1 MKKIFI
7 LVFIAICVVAFF
19 LIKERS
25 TNKKI
30 LKYAYASNSQVVKD
44 AMAEFGSILSNKTKG
59 SVVVEYYP
67 DGQLGGERELIEM
80 VQTGVI
86 NFTKISA
93 SALESFSSIY
103 SIFGLPYLFDSE
115 AHFYKVMDSDIM
127 EDFYNST
134 EKLGFIGLT
143 YYDSGQ
149 RSFYTKDRPINS
161 IKDLHGLK
169 IRVMQSETAIE
180 MIKLMGGSPV
190 PMSSSEVYT
199 TLQQGIIDGS
209 ENNEFALTDARHGEV
224 VKYYSY
230 DEHTRVPDIVIM
242 SKATLDLLDDYEKKC
257 LYEAANEST
266 IFQKS
271 KWKESVS
278 NAQEKIKS
286 EFGVQFNYITN
297 KTEFKN
303 ATMIMHEQFKT
314 NDKTKFLYNRI
325 LELSKD

>member
-7 LVFIAICVVAFF
+7 LVFIAICVVVFF

-25 TNKKI
+25 TDKKI

-44 AMAEFGSILSNKTKG
+44 TMAEFGNILSNKTKG
-59 SVVVEYYP
+59 NVV

-115 AHFYKVMDSDIM
+115 DHFYKVMDSDIM
-127 EDFYNST
+127 KDFYDST
-134 EKLGFIGLT
+134 ERLGFIGLT

-149 RSFYTKDRPINS
+149 ISFYTKDKPITS
-161 IKDLHGLK
+161 IEDLHGLK

-209 ENNEFALTDARHGEV
+209 ENNEFALTDARLGEV

-242 SKATLDLLDDYEKKC
+242 SKATLNLLDDYEKKC
-257 LYEAANEST
+257 LYEAADEST

-278 NAQEKIKS
+278 NAQERIKS

-297 KTEFKN
+297 KTELKN
-303 ATMIMHEQFKT
+303 ATMAMYEQFKT
-314 NDKTKFLYNRI
+314 NENTKFLYNRT

>member
-1 MKKIFI
+1 M
-7 LVFIAICVVAFF
+7 
-19 LIKERS
+19 IKERS
-25 TNKKI
+25 TDKKI

-44 AMAEFGSILSNKTKG
+44 AMAEFGNILSNKTKG
-59 SVVVEYYP
+59 NVV

-115 AHFYKVMDSDIM
+115 DHFYKVMDSDIM
-127 EDFYNST
+127 KDFYDST
-134 EKLGFIGLT
+134 ERLGFIGLT

-149 RSFYTKDRPINS
+149 RSFYTKDKPITS
-161 IKDLHGLK
+161 IEDLHGLK

-199 TLQQGIIDGS
+199 TLQQGIIDWS
-209 ENNEFALTDARHGEV
+209 ENNEFALTDARLGEV

-242 SKATLDLLDDYEKKC
+242 SKATLNLLDDYEKKC
-257 LYEAANEST
+257 LYEAADEST

-278 NAQEKIKS
+278 NAQERIKS

-303 ATMIMHEQFKT
+303 ATMVMHEQFKT
-314 NDKTKFLYNRI
+314 NENTKFLYNRT